1 MGAMGKEFIRYVS
14 FSILGMLGS
23 AGTIL
28 ADTMFVSNK
37 LGTEGLAALNIAIS
51 DFGLVN
57 GVGMLFG
64 VGGATRYAVLK
75 AQGQPPIWRRR
86 WVPGRSSLTSA
97 PFT

>member
-37 LGTEGLAALNIAIS
+37 LGTEGLRL
-51 DFGLVN
+51 
-57 GVGMLFG
+57 
-64 VGGATRYAVLK
+64 
-75 AQGQPPIWRRR
+75 
-86 WVPGRSSLTSA
+86 
-97 PFT
+97 

>member
-37 LGTEGLAALNIAIS
+37 LGTEGPVSYTHLS
-51 DFGLVN
+51 RTCLVYTPA
-57 GVGMLFG
+57 GFSTITWMPRCMQ
-64 VGGATRYAVLK
+64 AMA
-75 AQGQPPIWRRR
+75 
-86 WVPGRSSLTSA
+86 
-97 PFT
+97 